1 MDALRCIYKPQAA
14 VRHHLNP
21 KESLRNYDSSQLDP
35 RFQDMVHNKEIIE
48 AGVLNTIDGV
58 VANPI
63 NLNDQEFSD
72 LMDFLQSLTDP
83 KALDRYN
90 EIPEKVPS
98 GLPPYD

>member
-58 VANPI
+58 VANPL

-83 KALDRYN
+83 KALDRYS
-90 EIPEKVPS
+90 V
-98 GLPPYD
+98 